1 MTENF
6 PNLANGNIHTHEAAR
21 TPKKIN
27 LKKKPCEYILLL
39 NLKKKKIQK
48 SEKQSAKND
57 ALPTDKDQHEGP

>member
-39 NLKKKKIQK
+39 NLKKKKNTEI
-48 SEKQSAKND
+48 
-57 ALPTDKDQHEGP
+57 